1 MSGLL
6 VNRRGEEVEK
16 AALNTDAITF
26 DEFLSGEF
34 SAKFFNGSWWS
45 DTELQWKDQVS
56 LSYKF
61 FKNAA
66 PIKKNIQRKRK
77 FKGD

>member
-1 MSGLL
+1 M
-6 VNRRGEEVEK
+6 
-16 AALNTDAITF
+16 NTDAITF

-66 PIKKNIQRKRK
+66 PIKKT
-77 FKGD
+77 FSGKGNLKGIRCKVRNEEMREDLVI